1 MNVDFSAE
9 ELRSLY
15 CFLSELHGNYEKKI
29 KQDRDSKLSVLVA
42 QAEENEK
49 RLKVLEL
56 HMRRIALE
64 EAIVRLEEESRLQW
78 KKDRD

>member
-15 CFLSELHGNYEKKI
+15 CFLSELRGEYERSIKKL
-29 KQDRDSKLSVLVA
+29 RDSGMSAFV
-42 QAEENEK
+42 EEAKEQEEK
-49 RLKVLEL
+49 LKVLEL

-64 EAIVRLEEESRLQW
+64 EAIARLEEESRIQW
-78 KKDRD
+78 KRDRG